1 MDDVEEGATADAMQA
16 LTKKAKELRML
27 AASIRATTLD
37 IEDAPLFRVL
47 CLECKEVLATKA
59 ETLCKLINDA
69 VACDN
74 RDHMRDANRRYQ
86 RIADKLV
93 EEPTSSEELGQLKEF
108 AEEARSRRFEVL
120 RCLHFTDTTRI
131 MLWVV
136 SLSSLSCFGPRR
148 GASEGPR

>member
-1 MDDVEEGATADAMQA
+1 MQA
-16 LTKKAKELRML
+16 LTKKAKELRSL
-27 AASIRATTLD
+27 AASIRSTTLD
-37 IEDAPLFRVL
+37 VEDAPLFRVL

-93 EEPTSSEELGQLKEF
+93 EEPTSRPTEYEEANGEVVEELP
-108 AEEARSRRFEVL
+108 SR
-120 RCLHFTDTTRI
+120 T
-131 MLWVV
+131 
-136 SLSSLSCFGPRR
+136 FGV
-148 GASEGPR
+148 GANMQ

>member
-1 MDDVEEGATADAMQA
+1 MQA
-16 LTKKAKELRML
+16 LTKKAKELRSL

-37 IEDAPLFRVL
+37 IEDAPLFRTL
-47 CLECKEVLATKA
+47 CLECKEALATKA

-108 AEEARSRRFEVL
+108 AEEARSRRPAVL
-120 RCLHFTDTTRI
+120 PCLHFIQTTR
-131 MLWVV
+131 
-136 SLSSLSCFGPRR
+136 
-148 GASEGPR
+148 AH